1 MKKEVKVGG
10 EEVKEEK
17 VPDENWEKIKEEKMI
32 KAWNLIGWRKY
43 GWVQPLV
50 EGIFLSKICLFN
62 LKILLNP

>member
-32 KAWNLIGWRKY
+32 RENMGGSNHW
-43 GWVQPLV
+43 
-50 EGIFLSKICLFN
+50 
-62 LKILLNP
+62 